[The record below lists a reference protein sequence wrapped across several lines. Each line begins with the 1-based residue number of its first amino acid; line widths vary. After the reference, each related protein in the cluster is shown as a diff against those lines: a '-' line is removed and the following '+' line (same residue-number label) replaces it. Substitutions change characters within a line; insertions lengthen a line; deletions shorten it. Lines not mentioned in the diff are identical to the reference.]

1 MRRKIF
7 LHFVR
12 NLPQTIIEQVKRI
25 CYNKTLFSAQSV
37 NGEFGVVDLMLM
49 KILFQG
55 NAVGADFGRISIDS
69 FLCGIHSQADTVSA
83 VPEIDSL
90 AAAYTFDG
98 CDLRMIVSA
107 DRDRY
112 IG

>member
-25 CYNKTLFSAQSV
+25 CYK
-37 NGEFGVVDLMLM
+37 
-49 KILFQG
+49 
-55 NAVGADFGRISIDS
+55 
-69 FLCGIHSQADTVSA
+69 VSA
-83 VPEIDSL
+83 VPEIDGFS
-90 AAAYTFDG
+90 AAYTFDG